1 MQDTTGLCPREQYLR
16 TTHEPKLTA
25 GVCHGAACKPIK
37 IPEHVRDKLLG
48 GGIPEHWFV
57 DEPVEGWDGCH
68 PNHVCR
74 N

>member
-1 MQDTTGLCPREQYLR
+1 MEFLQVVVCVIPSHY
-16 TTHEPKLTA
+16 HEPKLTA
-25 GVCHGAACKPIK
+25 GVRRGAACKPIK